1 MAYRQKETRKN
12 CLIIF
17 TWKKIT
23 FANGGRRSFSMEMKS
38 SDEFGQHLEPHEP
51 LNLIGFPSWIKI
63 VRKVGTIKRK
73 NDVQ

>member
-1 MAYRQKETRKN
+1 
-12 CLIIF
+12 
-17 TWKKIT
+17 
-23 FANGGRRSFSMEMKS
+23 MEMKS